1 MPSLISCLVFLKNH
15 VHATQSVCSCH
26 HLCWAPAHLP
36 LHFWATSSVQLF
48 SICFRFSVNLQRWE
62 RKVLRLF
69 GHSCSKPLGTCQ
81 LSQYNRYK
89 AVSRRDEKGR
99 GGWLGGLGSLDK
111 TVKDTWTLG
120 PLWRCWDA
128 ADTESD
134 KLYCSSKAT
143 PLCLY
148 STLSPTMVPTMVIG
162 EPHICLPYLP
172 PFLPVQGGLK
182 PKIQMWVGLL
192 VHYPLSPNTESHFL
206 QKLVVLAWKRSS
218 KDP

>member
-15 VHATQSVCSCH
+15 VQRNRFVFVIIFVELLLIYHSTTGPQAPITYFQCVLDSVS
-26 HLCWAPAHLP
+26 
-36 LHFWATSSVQLF
+36 
-48 SICFRFSVNLQRWE
+48 
-62 RKVLRLF
+62 
-69 GHSCSKPLGTCQ
+69 TC
-81 LSQYNRYK
+81 
-89 AVSRRDEKGR
+89 RDERGKFWGCLDIAVQSPWALVNFPNTTDIKQCQGEMRKEDWR

-148 STLSPTMVPTMVIG
+148 STLSPTMVPTMVN
-162 EPHICLPYLP
+162 LTFARQKQYLP
-172 PFLPVQGGLK
+172 STFPSSARWLK
-182 PKIQMWVGLL
+182 
-192 VHYPLSPNTESHFL
+192 T
-206 QKLVVLAWKRSS
+206 
-218 KDP
+218 

>member
-1 MPSLISCLVFLKNH
+1 MCWPYTIEVLHQPLPNIFINAFSHKLSGIFKEPC
-15 VHATQSVCSCH
+15 ATQSVCFCH

-36 LHFWATSSVQLF
+36 LHYWATSSDQPF
-48 SICFRFSVNLQRWE
+48 STCFRFSVNLQLWD

-69 GHSCSKPLGTCQ
+69 GHGCSRPLDTDQRSNTTDIKQCQ
-81 LSQYNRYK
+81 GEMRK
-89 AVSRRDEKGR
+89 EDWR

-148 STLSPTMVPTMVIG
+148 STLSPTMVPTMVNLTFAYHAV
-162 EPHICLPYLP
+162 PTFH
-172 PFLPVQGGLK
+172 
-182 PKIQMWVGLL
+182 
-192 VHYPLSPNTESHFL
+192 LSF
-206 QKLVVLAWKRSS
+206 QCKVA
-218 KDP
+218 

>member
-1 MPSLISCLVFLKNH
+1 MCWPYIVKVIHQPLPNIFINAFSHKLSGIFKKPC
-15 VHATQSVCSCH
+15 ATQSVCFCH

-36 LHFWATSSVQLF
+36 LHYWATSSDHLF
-48 SICFRFSVNLQRWE
+48 SMRFRFSVNLQRWE

-69 GHSCSKPLGTCQ
+69 GHSCSKPLGTSQ

-148 STLSPTMVPTMVIG
+148 STLSPTMVPTMVNLTFAYHAV
-162 EPHICLPYLP
+162 PTFH
-172 PFLPVQGGLK
+172 
-182 PKIQMWVGLL
+182 
-192 VHYPLSPNTESHFL
+192 LSF
-206 QKLVVLAWKRSS
+206 QCKVA
-218 KDP
+218 

>member
-1 MPSLISCLVFLKNH
+1 MCWPYTVEVLHQPLPNIFINAFSHKLSGIFKEPC
-15 VHATQSVCSCH
+15 ATQSVCSCH

-36 LHFWATSSVQLF
+36 LHYWATSSDQLF
-48 SICFRFSVNLQRWE
+48 SMRFRFSVNLQRWD

-69 GHSCSKPLGTCQ
+69 GHSCSRPLDTDQRSNTTDIKQCQ
-81 LSQYNRYK
+81 GEMRKEDWRS
-89 AVSRRDEKGR
+89 
-99 GGWLGGLGSLDK
+99 GWFGGLGSLDK

-148 STLSPTMVPTMVIG
+148 STLSPTMVPTMVN
-162 EPHICLPYLP
+162 LTFAWQKQYLCT
-172 PFLPVQGGLK
+172 F
-182 PKIQMWVGLL
+182 
-192 VHYPLSPNTESHFL
+192 HLSF
-206 QKLVVLAWKRSS
+206 QS
-218 KDP
+218 KVA